1 MHVAGPL
8 IPHTIAFEVVMALG
22 RVWKLQITKYWSYS
36 NRNYHRIIKIIK
48 LM

>member
-8 IPHTIAFEVVMALG
+8 IPHTSAFEVAIALS
-22 RVWKLQITKYWSYS
+22 RVWKLQIAKYWSNS
-36 NRNYHRIIKIIK
+36 SRNYRRIIKIIK